1 MASYFEE
8 HNCEPGERARENVL
22 LELARTLFNGQQID
36 LGAVD
41 FTDWDQRLP
50 PPAAR
55 RAVLSLPT
63 VRVTPV
69 QADQLLP
76 SLPPRAAHGRPGI
89 RRIQERQ
96 GAEAAARAPAGV
108 PAWGHVHITGG
119 APPSLPPAWGI
130 GCPLWVGGSLGQW
143 GVTLQ
148 CGYKVVSIPELG
160 PQGVSPDMDRAPPLL
175 SNPSIPMEQPW
186 ASPPLCCGVRS
197 GVTLTNGPP
206 LSSRLSRLIKGV
218 FSLTQSV
225 YGVSLGSEWGWRA

>member
-8 HNCEPGERARENVL
+8 HNCEPGERARENLL
-22 LELARTLFNGQQID
+22 LELARTLFSGQQID

-41 FTDWDQRLP
+41 FTDWEQRLP

-63 VRVTPV
+63 VRVTPA

-96 GAEAAARAPAGV
+96 GAEGAARAPAGV
-108 PAWGHVHITGG
+108 PARGHVHVTR
-119 APPSLPPAWGI
+119 
-130 GCPLWVGGSLGQW
+130 GCPTLAPHLPGALDALSGSV
-143 GVTLQ
+143 GVTPQ
-148 CGYKVVSIPELG
+148 HGYKVASIPELG

-175 SNPSIPMEQPW
+175 SNPTSPW
-186 ASPPLCCGVRS
+186 ISPRHLPHFAVG
-197 GVTLTNGPP
+197 
-206 LSSRLSRLIKGV
+206 
-218 FSLTQSV
+218 
-225 YGVSLGSEWGWRA
+225 